1 MALWSI
7 LLVFNKK
14 NIMKKNIMIVV
25 VVGLIAVGGYIGLTK
40 LTEVNYK
47 ATPETQKVENK
58 INDELQRIIDEENFK
73 KETLL
78 RARKVANDRKKE
90 DEIERNKKAM
100 AVIEAEYEAIRQ
112 AEIVLVGGSTSTT
125 SSLK

>member
-1 MALWSI
+1 MT
-7 LLVFNKK
+7 KK
-14 NIMKKNIMIVV
+14 II
-25 VVGLIAVGGYIGLTK
+25 IAVVIAVVFIVGGNFLLGK
-40 LTEVNYK
+40 LGVGEVEIINETE
-47 ATPETQKVENK
+47 APKVENK
-58 INDELQRIIDEENFK
+58 INDELQRIIDEENFR
-73 KETLL
+73 KETIL

-90 DEIERNKKAM
+90 EEIARNKQAM